1 MPDLRGLSA
10 REALRML
17 SQLGLTARIEGR
29 GVVTGQ
35 TPEAGMPLERG
46 MTCTVVLDRDLSR
59 SHEGVGAQQ

>member
-1 MPDLRGLSA
+1 
-10 REALRML
+10 ML